1 MKKLISCCVLALAA
15 GLTGAA
21 WADDLSTSV
30 MRPTPVTTGV
40 VAGKLPGGQGAASY
54 YVAVELMPG
63 DLVTQLQVEGTANTD
78 KRLDLEL
85 LDGSARAVASTYVM
99 AGLDR
104 KAEVTK
110 TFPIDK
116 AARYIIRIKA
126 DGKETGT
133 YCVLMG
139 GSALP
144 NIRSPACP
152 TPSAPA
158 EAVALPP
165 APPVAQAAPPPVVVA
180 APPVAPE
187 PPKPVAKAVEVITTG
202 CEERLRV
209 GSDFLFDFDRAEI
222 RAEAAPALAELSQ
235 RIARAD
241 KTVLIE
247 GHTDGK
253 GTDSY
258 NQGLSE
264 RRAVAVRT
272 ALVVGGL
279 QQSRLNVRGFG
290 KTRPVAPNQ
299 NPDGTD
305 DPDGRQRNRR
315 VEVVINTCN

>member
-1 MKKLISCCVLALAA
+1 MSKRISCCVLALAA
-15 GLTGAA
+15 GVTGAA

-54 YVAVELMPG
+54 YVAVELAPG
-63 DLVTQLQVEGTANTD
+63 DLVTQLQVEGAANTD

-116 AARYIIRIKA
+116 AARYVIRIKA

-144 NIRSPACP
+144 SVRSPVCP
-152 TPSAPA
+152 TPPAPA
-158 EAVALPP
+158 VITSPP
-165 APPVAQAAPPPVVVA
+165 PPVAQAAPQPVVVA
-180 APPVAPE
+180 PPAVAPE
-187 PPKPVAKAVEVITTG
+187 PLKPVAKAVEVITTR

-222 RAEAAPALAELSQ
+222 RAEAGPALAELSQ

-264 RRAVAVRT
+264 RRAVAVKT

-290 KTRPVAPNQ
+290 KARPVAPNQ

>member
-1 MKKLISCCVLALAA
+1 MSKRISCCVLALAA
-15 GLTGAA
+15 GVTGAA

-54 YVAVELMPG
+54 YVAVELAPG
-63 DLVTQLQVEGTANTD
+63 DLVTQLQVEGAANTD

-116 AARYIIRIKA
+116 AARYVIRIKA

-144 NIRSPACP
+144 SVRSPVCP
-152 TPSAPA
+152 TPPAPA
-158 EAVALPP
+158 VITSPP
-165 APPVAQAAPPPVVVA
+165 PPVAQAAPQPVVVA
-180 APPVAPE
+180 PPAVAPE
-187 PPKPVAKAVEVITTG
+187 PLKPVAKAVEVITTR

-209 GSDFLFDFDRAEI
+209 GSDLLFDFDRAEI
-222 RAEAAPALAELSQ
+222 RAEAGPALAELSQ

-264 RRAVAVRT
+264 RRAVAVKT

-290 KTRPVAPNQ
+290 KARPVAPNQ